1 MPAVY
6 LGLGSNVDPGNNLRL
21 AVRELRSRFGDLRLS
36 AVYRSRAVG
45 FEGPDFLNLVVRCR
59 TDLPALDLIACID
72 EIHGRA
78 GRRRGND
85 RFASRPLDIDLLMYG
100 DAVIASRPLRI
111 PREDILEYA
120 FVLRPLAELEPG
132 LVHPVTGRT
141 MARHWDEFDDRGE
154 PLERVELE
162 L

>member
-1 MPAVY
+1 VPVVY
-6 LGLGSNVDPGNNLRL
+6 LGLGSNLDPENHLRM
-21 AVRELRSRFGDLRLS
+21 AVRELRQRFGDVRLS
-36 AVYRSRAVG
+36 PVYRSRAVG

-59 TDLPALDLIACID
+59 TDLPARAVLATID
-72 EIHGRA
+72 EIHGLA

-85 RFASRPLDIDLLMYG
+85 RFGSRSLDIDLLMFG
-100 DAVIASRPLRI
+100 DAVSASRELRI

-120 FVLRPLAELEPG
+120 FVLRPMAELDPG

-141 MARHWDEFDDRGE
+141 MALHWDEFDDRRQ

>member
-1 MPAVY
+1 VPAVY
-6 LGLGSNVDPGNNLRL
+6 LGLGSNVDAENNLRL
-21 AVRELRSRFGDLRLS
+21 AVRELRSRFGDLGVS

-59 TDLPALDLIACID
+59 TDMPALDLLARID
-72 EIHGRA
+72 EIHDRA
-78 GRRRGND
+78 GRGRGDD

-100 DAVIASRPLRI
+100 DAVMILRPLRI

-120 FVLRPLAELEPG
+120 FVLRPLAELEPA

-141 MARHWDEFDDRGE
+141 MAQHWDEFDDRGQ
-154 PLERVELE
+154 PLERVDLD